1 VLKDV
6 SKASRCYQKA
16 FDLDPNSNAAGIAL
30 GDSLME
36 LEDEVDKTVLL
47 TRCFWLL
54 VVLTAFKVNK
64 SDLLED

>member
-1 VLKDV
+1 
-6 SKASRCYQKA
+6 
-16 FDLDPNSNAAGIAL
+16 
-30 GDSLME
+30 ME